1 MSVVKKK
8 FIVFILFIFFSCGQ
22 SSNEKKNID
31 VKQTPI
37 SNFEK
42 AEKARKEK
50 RKIIEEQNHIDS
62 LHLSKILDNA
72 LKIANENAEKL
83 NFKKSYSEKMIN
95 SSNNVDVEINL
106 DYHFT
111 KKNPHWIIRRI
122 APNTIYID
130 VFSKHNNVLKKVLSH
145 EEWAMTYVNDTIQDV
160 NGDNIKDFVVN
171 WYGASG
177 CCLKAFKNV
186 YLLKND
192 EKTFSQ
198 GNEFINP
205 TFSPNEKIIRGVC
218 YGHPGY
224 TEMYKYKWN
233 GETVDTL
240 EYVFYETEKDNS
252 EKKTGRII
260 ISNHEPYHKDFKI
273 LKIVKK
279 VPREYKKIFG
289 YDWFLGN
296 P

>member
-1 MSVVKKK
+1 MKVVEKK
-8 FIVFILFIFFSCGQ
+8 FIIFILFIIYSCGQ

-31 VKQTPI
+31 IKKTPI
-37 SNFEK
+37 SNYEK
-42 AEKARKEK
+42 AEKDRKD
-50 RKIIEEQNHIDS
+50 RRRLIEEQNRIDS
-62 LHLSKILDNA
+62 LQLSKILDNA
-72 LKIANENAEKL
+72 LKIVNENKEKL
-83 NFKKSYSEKMIN
+83 NFKKSYSEKMID
-95 SSNNVDVEINL
+95 SSYNVDVEISL
-106 DYHFT
+106 DYYFT
-111 KKNPHWIIRRI
+111 NKNPHWIIRRN

-130 VFSKHNNVLKKVLSH
+130 IFSKYNNVLKKVLSH
-145 EEWAMTYVNDTIQDV
+145 EQWAMEYVNDTIQDV

-171 WYGASG
+171 WYGLTG

-186 YLLKND
+186 YLLKRD

-233 GETVDTL
+233 GEIVDTL
-240 EYVFYETEKDNS
+240 EYVYYETDKS

-279 VPREYKKIFG
+279 VPREYKKISG